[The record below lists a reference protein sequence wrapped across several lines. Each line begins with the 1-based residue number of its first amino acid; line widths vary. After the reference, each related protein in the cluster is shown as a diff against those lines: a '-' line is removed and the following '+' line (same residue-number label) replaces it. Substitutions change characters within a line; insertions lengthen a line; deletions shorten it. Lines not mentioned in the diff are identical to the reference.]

1 MLVFVGYCFCFVF
14 FSSGLQ
20 RSASFHEASSA
31 SQTHQL
37 QRAFHWFQSASQDLH
52 GRCLF
57 KPEEFEAQHVKE
69 YQQSRP
75 ACSTFARAAG
85 DVITVTHG
93 LNLSRPGVTNMVT
106 NGGIFK
112 MIFKMCFY
120 VFISLIFQSS
130 VTPAVICL
138 LLLALSEL
146 FKSPFPDTPDK
157 IQSSCTTSCRCGRSA
172 ASPCRCPPV
181 SRTLIKAA
189 H

>member
-1 MLVFVGYCFCFVF
+1 MLVFVFVL
-14 FSSGLQ
+14 FSSGQQ
-20 RSASFHEASSA
+20 RSASFYEVLSA
-31 SQTHQL
+31 SQTHKL
-37 QRAFHWFQSASQDLH
+37 QRAFHWFQLARQDLH

-93 LNLSRPGVTNMVT
+93 LNLSGPGVTNMHVVVAS
-106 NGGIFK
+106 GGIYK

-130 VTPAVICL
+130 VTP
-138 LLLALSEL
+138 
-146 FKSPFPDTPDK
+146 FPDTRDK
-157 IQSSCTTSCRCGRSA
+157 IQSACTTSCTCGRSA

-181 SRTLIKAA
+181 SRTLIKTT